1 MSIDWN
7 RVIEFLVEDDQ
18 VILIHSIYI
27 EFNEF
32 FEVNLKLFLPM
43 ILHLIDYTLN
53 LMNKIHNVIKII
65 EFLRNVFDIYE

>member
-32 FEVNLKLFLPM
+32 FKVNLKLFLTHDFAFNR
-43 ILHLIDYTLN
+43 LY
-53 LMNKIHNVIKII
+53 I
-65 EFLRNVFDIYE
+65 ESNEQNP